1 MDVDGIDPGQDFR
14 KAIDAIL
21 TECDLL
27 LAVIAKNWLDCN
39 DETGKR
45 RLDDPRD
52 FCAPQDRQ
60 HRERTFPKADQL
72 PDELRDFALRNAFE
86 LISSC

>member
-1 MDVDGIDPGQDFR
+1 MAQTGSDDVFMDVDGIDPGQDFR

-27 LAVIAKNWLDCN
+27 LGVIAKNWLDCN
-39 DETGKR
+39 EETGKR

-52 FCAPQDRQ
+52 FVRLKIANTGTVP
-60 HRERTFPKADQL
+60 FPK
-72 PDELRDFALRNAFE
+72 
-86 LISSC
+86 LINCPTN